1 MTTKEKTKAAPKKQD
16 EEPPESTVIS
26 PGPSDDDE
34 SKDTGKEK
42 ATQLSPDLKKV
53 RNAEDMDL
61 REILEGVG
69 TEGAWKVVLR
79 RIAPEYVRDQ
89 QGKQVQTS
97 GNLKTYTS
105 KVDEDLIKR
114 EHGGGK
120 YRLRFMKRNAAGSF
134 VFFAERTME
143 IAGDPDLDSLP
154 RSVPQVATPSADAGR
169 QGDSPTLVTKAFDIL
184 TSQLDK
190 AQQQQHP
197 APVIQDRGPDLA
209 TQTMLAILQKTID
222 QRDAQIMEMRQ
233 EIRELA
239 TQKPPEDPM
248 KNKWIDKLMA
258 DDTARLT
265 TVRTQYESEIRIIKQ
280 SHHDQEQRLQD
291 RGERERT
298 ELKGI
303 HERELGLQ
311 RTSHEVAMSAAKSS
325 FEMQIKLLESE
336 NRRLERDNS
345 ELRSELKELR
355 AKKDKSLVE
364 QAREIQAVKEALG
377 EDDTEQSTIDKI
389 VGAVTNPAAIDFAK
403 GIFGKATGTPAAA
416 AAAAVK
422 PVTKSKVVETPD
434 GNKWLQKP
442 DGSFHGPLRK
452 PKKVVQ
458 GSADPTIP
466 PIEQET
472 LDRIIGILE
481 RSFAGQQD
489 PEVVA
494 QSARAH
500 VPDEILSA
508 IREHGVDG
516 FLSKVAKLP
525 GTSPLNRQDGRNWVR
540 KVGKALIGE

>member
-1 MTTKEKTKAAPKKQD
+1 MTVTKEKKTTPKKVD
-16 EEPPESTVIS
+16 EEPPPDGNVTA
-26 PGPSDDDE
+26 PGPVDDDE
-34 SKDTGKEK
+34 IKDTGKEK
-42 ATQLSPDLKKV
+42 AASLSPELKKV
-53 RNAEDMDL
+53 RQGEDIDL
-61 REILEGVG
+61 REILDSMG
-69 TEGAWKVVLR
+69 TEGAWKVSVR
-79 RIAPEYVRDQ
+79 RIAPEYVRDAS
-89 QGKQVQTS
+89 GKQVQTS
-97 GNLKTYTS
+97 GLLKTYTS
-105 KVDEDLIKR
+105 KIDEDLIAR

-120 YRLRFMKRNAAGSF
+120 FRLRFQKRNAKGSF
-134 VFFAERTME
+134 EFFTERTID
-143 IAGDPDLDSLP
+143 IAGEPSLEDLP
-154 RSVPQVATPSADAGR
+154 RSVHQAPPTAAAPTHKEE
-169 QGDSPTLVTKAFDIL
+169 SPNLVNRAFDVL

-190 AQQQQHP
+190 AQNTV
-197 APVIQDRGPDLA
+197 APVVERGPDPS
-209 TQTMLAILQKTID
+209 TQAMLAMLQKTID
-222 QRDAQIMEMRQ
+222 QRDAQLARMQ
-233 EIRELA
+233 ERMDQLA

-248 KNKWIDKLMA
+248 KDKWLDKLMA

-291 RGERERT
+291 RFERERM

-325 FEMQIKLLESE
+325 FDTQIKLLESE
-336 NRRLERDNS
+336 NRRLERDNA
-345 ELRSELKELR
+345 ELRADLKESR

-364 QAREIQAVKEALG
+364 QAREIREVKEALG
-377 EDDTEQSTIDKI
+377 EDDGEQSTLDKI
-389 VGAVTNPAAIDFAK
+389 VGAVTNPGAIDFAK
-403 GIFGKATGTPAAA
+403 NLIGKATGTPAAA
-416 AAAAVK
+416 AAAVQ
-422 PVTKSKVVETPD
+422 PVQAKSKVVVTPD
-434 GNKWLQKP
+434 GQKWLQKP
-442 DGSFHGPLRK
+442 DGSFHGPLKK

-466 PIEQET
+466 PIDQET
-472 LDRIIGILE
+472 LDRIIALLE